1 MQRSIKSRTAAL
13 ALAAIAMSTVV
24 LSGCSAT
31 ASSGSSTAAAAKC
44 GTIGFV
50 PLNQIQSIFVDQA
63 TAAKKWASEHGCK
76 LLVGD
81 ANNDPLTQANI
92 IDNWVDAHQVD
103 AIIVAPIDVNA
114 LKPSL
119 TKAADA
125 KIPTLVNGG
134 LTKPFAPHEVVV
146 ATDWIKY
153 GQHAGEA
160 TAACIKQKFHGKGV
174 VAILGGPQLPGTI
187 VTGRINSEVSTI
199 KKLAPKSKI
208 VANVNGQGQTLA
220 SQNAFAALLLK
231 DPTIN
236 SVTGTND
243 DSMDG
248 VVNAITAAG
257 KDPSQYCIVGLDA
270 TAQGLANL
278 KAGKFYATVDLQP
291 NKQVTEGLTVLTAM
305 VNHKKSAL
313 APNNIMV
320 VDTHIV
326 TGN

>member
-13 ALAAIAMSTVV
+13 ALAAIAISTVA
-24 LSGCSAT
+24 LSGCSA
-31 ASSGSSTAAAAKC
+31 GSSTAAAAGKC

-50 PLNQIQSIFVDQA
+50 PLNQIQSIFVNQA
-63 TAAKKWASEHGCK
+63 AVAKTWAAQHGCK

-92 IDNWVDAHQVD
+92 INGWVNAHQVD
-103 AIIVAPIDVNA
+103 AIMVAPIDVNA
-114 LKPSL
+114 LEPSL
-119 TKAADA
+119 TKASDA

-134 LTKPFAPHEVVV
+134 LDKPFAPHEVVV
-146 ATDWIKY
+146 LTDWIKY

-160 TAACIKQKFHGKGV
+160 TAACIKKKFDGKGV
-174 VAILGGPQLPGTI
+174 VAVLGGPQLPGTI
-187 VTGRINSEVSTI
+187 VTGRINSEIATI
-199 KKLAPKSKI
+199 KKLTPQSKI

-220 SQNAFAALLLK
+220 SQNAMAALLLK

-243 DSMDG
+243 DSMVG

-270 TAQGLANL
+270 TAQGLA
-278 KAGKFYATVDLQP
+278 KVKDGQFYATVDLQP
-291 NKQVTEGLTVLTAM
+291 NKQVTEGLTVLIAM
-305 VNHKKSAL
+305 MQNKKSAL
-313 APNNIMV
+313 APNNILV

-326 TGN
+326 TGK